1 MHCNCIPFPGP
12 RGNGKKSIPSR
23 PHRSDTPTAAAANA
37 RELRRLRARDG
48 HARVLRRK
56 ALATM
61 PRSSS
66 IFLPFFVLFISFF
79 FFGGWWWRW
88 PVAGEGRRT
97 ATTGRSC
104 GRCSDRSHQTTQR
117 RVVPSAKRHSWPPS

>member
-1 MHCNCIPFPGP
+1 M
-12 RGNGKKSIPSR
+12 PSR

-79 FFGGWWWRW
+79 FLRW
-88 PVAGEGRRT
+88 VVVAVAGGGGGKADGDDGT
-97 ATTGRSC
+97 KLWAV
-104 GRCSDRSHQTTQR
+104 Q
-117 RVVPSAKRHSWPPS
+117 